1 MQTIVNLVAA
11 GMGIS
16 VVPSS
21 VESYKK
27 SGVMYKDIQEHT
39 PEINLYAGWR
49 QDEKSVVLE
58 NFLAVVREIYKSS
71 QFEFEK

>member
-27 SGVMYKDIQEHT
+27 SGVIYKEIQENT
-39 PEINLYAGWR
+39 PIINLYAGWR

-58 NFLAVVREIYKSS
+58 NFLTVVREVYLTS
-71 QFEFEK
+71 QCELKR